1 MEYLLFVAWLVIFAW
16 LITKTKFF
24 INTGLTKP
32 QLIIIF
38 LLKVMVGIFYGWIG
52 IYYGGMAQMQDTWA
66 YHFNS
71 IQEYQLLFNN
81 PHEYFTNLFN
91 DPYDTGVGGFLAGSD
106 SYWNDLKGNVFV
118 KVLSIFNVFS
128 FGHYFVNIIFYS
140 FITLYGP
147 LALFRVMTDVFPGKR
162 LSILLATILIP
173 SFLYW
178 TSGLHKEGLI
188 FTGISLVIYAIY
200 FGLKEK
206 RFGIIRILSLLIGL
220 LLLLVLRNFI
230 IVIIIPAIVA
240 WLVANRKPKYGLAIF
255 GSLYLLYI
263 ILFFTIR
270 YINPQLDFPQ
280 AVVNKQQDFINIKG
294 NNSTIP
300 TKELE
305 PTAISF
311 LKNTPQA
318 INLSIL
324 RPNPGDVRHIL
335 SLAAAMELT
344 ALFFLFALFI
354 LFRSNGYESKNLIY
368 FCLFFSFSLLLA
380 IGFSVNNLGA
390 IVRYRSVVIPLLV
403 IPMAAL
409 IDWKRLA
416 KAFSQNIKNK
426 NNI

>member
-1 MEYLLFVAWLVIFAW
+1 
-16 LITKTKFF
+16 
-24 INTGLTKP
+24 
-32 QLIIIF
+32 
-38 LLKVMVGIFYGWIG
+38 MVGIFYGWIG

-118 KVLSIFNVFS
+118 KLLSIFNVFS
-128 FGHYFVNIIFYS
+128 FGHYYVNIIFYS

-147 LALFRVMTDVFPGKR
+147 LALLRVMTDVFPGKR

-178 TSGLHKEGLI
+178 TSGLDKEGLI

-240 WLVANRKPKYGLAIF
+240 WLVANRNPKYGLAIF

-270 YINPQLDFPQ
+270 YISPQLSLP
-280 AVVNKQQDFINIKG
+280 
-294 NNSTIP
+294 
-300 TKELE
+300 
-305 PTAISF
+305 
-311 LKNTPQA
+311 
-318 INLSIL
+318 LSHL
-324 RPNPGDVRHIL
+324 Q
-335 SLAAAMELT
+335 
-344 ALFFLFALFI
+344 
-354 LFRSNGYESKNLIY
+354 Y
-368 FCLFFSFSLLLA
+368 
-380 IGFSVNNLGA
+380 
-390 IVRYRSVVIPLLV
+390 
-403 IPMAAL
+403 
-409 IDWKRLA
+409 
-416 KAFSQNIKNK
+416 
-426 NNI
+426 